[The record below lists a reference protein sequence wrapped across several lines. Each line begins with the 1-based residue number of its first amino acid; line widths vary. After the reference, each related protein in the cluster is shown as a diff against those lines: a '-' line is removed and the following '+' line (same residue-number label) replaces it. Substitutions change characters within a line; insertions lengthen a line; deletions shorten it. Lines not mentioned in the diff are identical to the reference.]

1 MTAAT
6 PSPLT
11 AMPLMDHLRELRTR
25 LMWSVGSVLVGM
37 IIGLGFSKAVINGLI
52 SMCTACPEMIVVQPL
67 EGFTT
72 YFRVALMLGVCF
84 ATPMLV
90 YQLVAFVMPALMPS
104 ERKWLYIFLPGAFVL
119 FVCGLLFGYY
129 IVFPRTINFLIKF
142 LDGSAAASVTNGAMK
157 IVARPQLSLYIAFF
171 TNLLM
176 IIGLTFETP
185 LLVLLLAKLKI
196 VTTKTL
202 GRYRRHA
209 IVIMAVAAAVLT
221 PTPDPFTMLMVLVP
235 MYLLYEM
242 GILLARFA

>member
-1 MTAAT
+1 MSATAQL
-6 PSPLT
+6 P
-11 AMPLMDHLRELRTR
+11 AMPLMEHLRELRKR
-25 LMWSVGSVLVGM
+25 LMWAVGSVFLGMLV
-37 IIGLGFSKAVINGLI
+37 GLGFSKAVINGLI
-52 SMCTACPEMIVVQPL
+52 GMCTACPEMVVSQPL

-72 YFRVALMLGVCF
+72 YFRVALMLGICI

-119 FVCGLLFGYY
+119 FVFGLLFGYY

-142 LDGSAAASVTNGAMK
+142 LDGSATAQITGGDIR
-157 IVARPQLSLYIAFF
+157 IVPRPQLSLYIAFF

-185 LLVLLLAKLKI
+185 LIVLLLAKLRL

-202 GRYRRHA
+202 GKYRRHA
-209 IVIMAVAAAVLT
+209 VLVMALAAAILT

-235 MYLLYEM
+235 MYLLYEL
-242 GILLARFA
+242 GIVLARFA

>member
-6 PSPLT
+6 PSPLA
-11 AMPLMDHLRELRTR
+11 AMPLMEHLRELRTR
-25 LMWSVGSVLVGM
+25 LMWSVGSVMIGM

-52 SMCTACPEMIVVQPL
+52 GMCTACNEMIVVQPL

-90 YQLVAFVMPALMPS
+90 YQLVAFVMPALMPG

-119 FVCGLLFGYY
+119 FVCGLLFGYF

-142 LDGSAAASVTNGAMK
+142 LDGSATAQLTGGTIK
-157 IVARPQLSLYIAFF
+157 IVPRPQLSLYIAFF

-185 LLVLLLAKLKI
+185 LLVLLLAKLKL

-209 IVIMAVAAAVLT
+209 IIVMAVAAAILT

>member
-1 MTAAT
+1 MTTAT
-6 PSPLT
+6 PLP
-11 AMPLMDHLRELRTR
+11 AMPLMDHLRELRKR
-25 LMWSVGSVLVGM
+25 LMWAVGSVFLGMLVG
-37 IIGLGFSKAVINGLI
+37 LAFSKAVIAGLI
-52 SMCTACPEMIVVQPL
+52 GMCTACPEIIVSQPL

-72 YFRVALMLGVCF
+72 YFRVALMLGVCI

-90 YQLVAFVMPALMPS
+90 YQLVAFVMPALLPA

-129 IVFPRTINFLIKF
+129 IVFPRTINFLIRF
-142 LDGSAAASVTNGAMK
+142 LDGGAAAQLAGGDIQ
-157 IVARPQLSLYIAFF
+157 IVPRPQLSLYIAFF

-176 IIGLTFETP
+176 IIGLTFEMP
-185 LLVLLLAKLKI
+185 LLVLLLAKLRL

-209 IVIMAVAAAVLT
+209 ILLMAVGAAILT

-235 MYLLYEM
+235 MYLLYEL
-242 GILLARFA
+242 GIVLTRFA